1 MNRSE
6 RLKIACGLYFSG
18 QSFREVAK
26 EMGVSPSTIYHWSR
40 SPEWKSEWEILEDKS
55 QRRREKAFLSQSELI
70 EKSSQCLGAFSL
82 ANIEAAIA
90 IQESVK
96 EALGEIKLPKKI
108 ETLEDLSLAV
118 RVLRDLTM
126 LADSAWQS
134 LEYATQLQE
143 FFQHNAQAPE
153 IEFSEFTEAELE
165 EIRQQ
170 N

>member
-1 MNRSE
+1 MRSE
-6 RLKIACGLYFSG
+6 RIKIACGLYFSG

-40 SPEWKSEWEILEDKS
+40 SQEWEIEWEILEDKS
-55 QRRREKAFLSQSELI
+55 KRRREKAFLSQSELI
-70 EKSSQCLGAFSL
+70 EKSSQCLGDFSL

-108 ETLEDLSLAV
+108 QSLEDLSTAV
-118 RVLRDLTM
+118 RILKDLTM

-134 LEYATQLQE
+134 LEYATQLEE
-143 FFQHNAQAPE
+143 FFKGNQAPPQ
-153 IEFSEFTEAELE
+153 IEFSEFSPE
-165 EIRQQ
+165 EIEQIRES